1 MCMCTCVCAHMC
13 ENVHMLAR
21 GGGVK
26 SEAGK
31 QLDVSVYQLRLS
43 ESSAIRMCVI
53 FH

>member
-1 MCMCTCVCAHMC
+1 MVCERPIC
-13 ENVHMLAR
+13 NCQGDVGERRRSKKL
-21 GGGVK
+21 K
-26 SEAGK
+26 QEK